1 MLHIF
6 LIEDNPADVLLVREA
21 LDRSWVEH
29 ELLVA
34 HDGEQALRML
44 DDLRSEPD
52 LILLDLNVPKLDGL
66 ALLQRSDRLGAPVIV
81 LTGSENPADKTK
93 ALALGARDYVV
104 KPVQFEDFVEAIRR
118 MLDRWVNA
126 E

>member
-1 MLHIF
+1 MLRIF
-6 LIEDNPADVLLVREA
+6 LIEDNPADVMLVREA
-21 LDRSWVEH
+21 LDRSWVAH
-29 ELLVA
+29 ELMVA

-44 DDLRSEPD
+44 DDLRSEPH

-81 LTGSENPADKTK
+81 LTGSENPEDKSR

-104 KPVQFEDFVEAIRR
+104 KPLKFDDFVETIRR
-118 MLDRWVNA
+118 MLDRWQKA